1 MKVRILSWNINSVRL
16 RIKSLV
22 AIIEEYR
29 PDIVC
34 LQETKCPNDLFP
46 YQDFYNL
53 GLKNVFS
60 NGIKGYHGVSIAT
73 KLEVEKTEQI
83 DFCKKKDGRH
93 LSVTLSTKNKPLTVH
108 NFYVPAGGDEPDP
121 IINEKF
127 KHKLD
132 FLDEATKWLSSIQN
146 REELMLLVGD
156 LNIAPH
162 ENDVWSHKQL
172 LKIVSHTPIEI
183 EKLKMF
189 QSSYDF
195 IDSIRE
201 FHPYTDKLYSW
212 WSYRSKNWEHS
223 NRGRRLDHIW
233 ASPELN
239 KHIKSSSIE
248 KKIRSFDRP
257 SDHVPLIADFEF

>member
-1 MKVRILSWNINSVRL
+1 MKVRVLSWNINSVRL
-16 RIKSLV
+16 RIDSLLS
-22 AIIEEYR
+22 IIKEYR
-29 PDIVC
+29 PNVVC
-34 LQETKCPNDLFP
+34 IQETKCPNDQYP
-46 YQDFYNL
+46 YEEFHKV
-53 GLKNVFS
+53 GLKNVHS

-73 KLEVEKTEQI
+73 DLDVKKVEQKN
-83 DFCKKKDGRH
+83 FCGKRDGRH
-93 LSVTLSTKNKPLTVH
+93 LALTLNTNNKPITIH

-121 IINEKF
+121 KINDKF

-132 FLDEATKWLSSIQN
+132 FLNEATDWFSSRKN
-146 REELMLLVGD
+146 RKDLLLLVGD

-183 EKLKMF
+183 KGLNKL

-201 FHPYTDKLYSW
+201 FHPYEDKLYSW
-212 WSYRSKNWEHS
+212 WSYRSKNWEES

-239 KHIKSSSIE
+239 KFIKSASVE
-248 KKIRSFDRP
+248 KKIRGYDRP